1 MATKNIDRIL
11 HHKSILKGLVILSI
25 PIFLNNL
32 LKSLHDMVDAIF
44 VARMPGYTNSELD
57 AALASLNIYFPVNFL
72 FLSLGI
78 GLSVGTV
85 AIISQYMGANALDKA
100 KSYASKLFFIGTLF
114 SMVIVFILI
123 LTSDLIWGYHLIAYA
138 MGARDAALDFASK
151 YFLIRSFD
159 LIFVFM
165 FVMYQ
170 AIRQAQGETLKPVV
184 LNGIAIV
191 INIFGTYLFVSVFE
205 LGIEGAA
212 YATLFANIVVT
223 PFILYDLM
231 YSKKHLT
238 ISLKEIIPNKE
249 VIEDTIHFALP
260 AAFGQSMTAF
270 GFIIIQSLVLAYGT
284 SVSAGFG
291 VASRITM
298 LLLYPIVALSQV
310 NASFIGLNIGHKQQE
325 RARQSYIITRRVS
338 LIIMLIGVG
347 IMIPLRGELIGF
359 ILGTKTSLSF
369 EIGMEFGLW
378 LLLTQPFMAIF
389 QTFMGVFNG
398 VGMSKYTMWLSLLR
412 LWGMRIPLLLLYPL
426 FIPNASYEA
435 MYVTMMIS
443 NILIIPIGLY
453 YESKINFDVKV
464 RLHA

>member
-1 MATKNIDRIL
+1 
-11 HHKSILKGLVILSI
+11 
-25 PIFLNNL
+25 
-32 LKSLHDMVDAIF
+32 
-44 VARMPGYTNSELD
+44 
-57 AALASLNIYFPVNFL
+57 
-72 FLSLGI
+72 
-78 GLSVGTV
+78 
-85 AIISQYMGANALDKA
+85 
-100 KSYASKLFFIGTLF
+100 
-114 SMVIVFILI
+114 
-123 LTSDLIWGYHLIAYA
+123 

>member
-1 MATKNIDRIL
+1 
-11 HHKSILKGLVILSI
+11 
-25 PIFLNNL
+25 
-32 LKSLHDMVDAIF
+32 
-44 VARMPGYTNSELD
+44 
-57 AALASLNIYFPVNFL
+57 
-72 FLSLGI
+72 
-78 GLSVGTV
+78 
-85 AIISQYMGANALDKA
+85 
-100 KSYASKLFFIGTLF
+100 
-114 SMVIVFILI
+114 
-123 LTSDLIWGYHLIAYA
+123 
-138 MGARDAALDFASK
+138 
-151 YFLIRSFD
+151 
-159 LIFVFM
+159 
-165 FVMYQ
+165 
-170 AIRQAQGETLKPVV
+170 
-184 LNGIAIV
+184 
-191 INIFGTYLFVSVFE
+191 
-205 LGIEGAA
+205 
-212 YATLFANIVVT
+212 
-223 PFILYDLM
+223 M

-338 LIIMLIGVG
+338 LIIMLIGIG